1 MTNDDYIL
9 AVKRNSNRLYLIA
22 LSYLQNHYDAEDV
35 MQETFLKLWKTK
47 KVFSDIEHIDKW
59 LTVTCVH
66 KCKDHFRLSFVKKD
80 VALDKADELYTFD
93 TIQSIDVFNA
103 VSSLPSKER
112 LVVHLFY
119 FEDMSVGEIAKVT
132 NMNESTVKT
141 RLRRA
146 RIRLKTVLGDEWINE

>member
-132 NMNESTVKT
+132 NTNESTVKT

-146 RIRLKTVLGDEWINE
+146 RIHLKTVLGDEWINE

>member
-132 NMNESTVKT
+132 NTNESTVKT

>member
-132 NMNESTVKT
+132 KTNESTVKT

-146 RIRLKTVLGDEWINE
+146 RIHLKTVLGDEWINE